1 MRISRR
7 FRWAIGFGSLKVL
20 AAAVLFV
27 YGKHKGAS
35 PPVTVPAAVRAPVPR
50 QRAPEMDQG
59 R

>member
-20 AAAVLFV
+20 AATVLFV

-35 PPVTVPAAVRAPVPR
+35 PPVTVPAAMQTPVPR
-50 QRAPEMDQG
+50 PHAQG
-59 R
+59 KDEVR